1 VVPLLRCLG
10 GELDKEAGRVVV
22 VGHTDN
28 VPIRTARFPT
38 NQDLS
43 RARAASVRTVMAEVM
58 ADPARLA
65 VEGRA
70 DTQPIASNADDAGR
84 ARNRRV
90 EILLLK

>member
-1 VVPLLRCLG
+1 VL
-10 GELDKEAGRVVV
+10 V

-28 VPIRTARFPT
+28 VPIRTARFPS
-38 NQDLS
+38 NWALS
-43 RARAASVRTVMAEVM
+43 QARADAVQRVLAEAV
-58 ADPARLA
+58 ADPGRLT